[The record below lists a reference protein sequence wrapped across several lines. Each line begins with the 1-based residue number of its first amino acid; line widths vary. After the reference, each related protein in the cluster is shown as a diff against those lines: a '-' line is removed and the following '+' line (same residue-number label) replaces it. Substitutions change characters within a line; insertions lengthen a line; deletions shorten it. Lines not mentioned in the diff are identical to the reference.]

1 MRNREAARYARW
13 AAITAGLIALAV
25 AGDYAARAF
34 RRSHAGRSARVAVPV
49 TVQQQS
55 AQFSFSKVEQDRTI
69 FTVRASHATQYKDQN
84 RAVLEDVWITLYGR
98 DGSRNDNI
106 HTRECSYEGTGD
118 IRCEGDVE
126 LDLASANPSKGQKGG
141 QTGGEPGGH
150 SMGTLQ
156 VKTSNLSFNRDTGEA
171 STPAPVEFHFPSGQG
186 RGVGASYSTSDST
199 VRVEHGVEFNMAAT
213 EQTGGVP
220 VTASGS
226 SLEIRRNDRTIVLN
240 GPAIVREG

>member
-84 RAVLEDVWITLYGR
+84 RARARGR
-98 DGSRNDNI
+98 VDHPLRPRRKPQRQHPHARMQLRGNRRRPLRRRCRDWTWRVR
-106 HTRECSYEGTGD
+106 TRRSEG
-118 IRCEGDVE
+118 R
-126 LDLASANPSKGQKGG
+126 
-141 QTGGEPGGH
+141 QTGGEPGGLDGH
-150 SMGTLQ
+150 APGENQQPLVQSQYRRGLDSRARGIPFPVGTRTRRGSVVQ
-156 VKTSNLSFNRDTGEA
+156 HERFNRA
-171 STPAPVEFHFPSGQG
+171 
-186 RGVGASYSTSDST
+186 
-199 VRVEHGVEFNMAAT
+199 
-213 EQTGGVP
+213 
-220 VTASGS
+220 
-226 SLEIRRNDRTIVLN
+226 RRAR
-240 GPAIVREG
+240 R

>member
-25 AGDYAARAF
+25 GGVYAERAF
-34 RRSHAGRSARVAVPV
+34 RRARANRNAPMSVPV

-106 HTRECSYEGTGD
+106 HTRECSYEGSQD
-118 IRCEGDVE
+118 VRCEGDVE
-126 LDLASANPSKGQKGG
+126 IDLANANPASGKTAGQSGLLS
-141 QTGGEPGGH
+141 T
-150 SMGTLQ
+150 GTLE
-156 VKTSNLSFNRDTGEA
+156 VKTSNLSFNRSTGEA
-171 STPAPVEFHFPSGQG
+171 STPAPVEFP
-186 RGVGASYSTSDST
+186 
-199 VRVEHGVEFNMAAT
+199 EFVTIFAFVSMIP
-213 EQTGGVP
+213 GP
-220 VTASGS
+220 VKIMLRDKASGAVIAS
-226 SLEIRRNDRTIVLN
+226 VPLLKVS
-240 GPAIVREG
+240 GPAGAPNSPLADTEIIPPPEMPVPPE